1 MRLAKQLVLSWVANA
16 VVLGILT
23 AVLSG
28 VTSDT
33 AGDLIRAALLFGIL
47 NTVLKP
53 VLRLLTLPLA
63 FITLGLI
70 WFGVSML
77 MLWLTDLIVGK
88 CQASQAIQTTRLKG
102 LQVLPCGYIPPNT
115 LGRRLQDGQKRV
127 RIYDRWYDVKCQVR
141 TIHGL
146 SAHADRGELLRFLAP
161 AIGKQTTGYVV
172 HGEVPQAESFAQS
185 LLEKGIGNV
194 VVPAMESTVAAY
206 TGAPVAPTG
215 TEPRRI
221 DME

>member
-1 MRLAKQLVLSWVANA
+1 MANA
-16 VVLGILT
+16 VVLGIVT

-77 MLWLTDLIVGK
+77 MLWLT
-88 CQASQAIQTTRLKG
+88 S
-102 LQVLPCGYIPPNT
+102 VLVSGFA
-115 LGRRLQDGQKRV
+115 
-127 RIYDRWYDVKCQVR
+127 
-141 TIHGL
+141 IHGF
-146 SAHADRGELLRFLAP
+146 RTLLWATIIVW
-161 AIGKQTTGYVV
+161 AV
-172 HGEVPQAESFAQS
+172 
-185 LLEKGIGNV
+185 NV
-194 VVPAMESTVAAY
+194 VLDFVP
-206 TGAPVAPTG
+206 GPWRG
-215 TEPRRI
+215 TRR
-221 DME
+221 D

>member
-16 VVLGILT
+16 VVLGIVT

-53 VLRLLTLPLA
+53 FLRLLTLPLA

-77 MLWLTDLIVGK
+77 MLWLT
-88 CQASQAIQTTRLKG
+88 A
-102 LQVLPCGYIPPNT
+102 VLVSGFA
-115 LGRRLQDGQKRV
+115 
-127 RIYDRWYDVKCQVR
+127 
-141 TIHGL
+141 IHGF
-146 SAHADRGELLRFLAP
+146 RTLLWATIIVW
-161 AIGKQTTGYVV
+161 AV
-172 HGEVPQAESFAQS
+172 
-185 LLEKGIGNV
+185 NV
-194 VVPAMESTVAAY
+194 VLDFVP
-206 TGAPVAPTG
+206 GPWRG
-215 TEPRRI
+215 TRR
-221 DME
+221 D